1 MDNRKAKYYHLKHS
15 RGERGMSGTY
25 TTVKE
30 LIDKLKEYPE
40 DATVYHAETIDGEP
54 QDMYLAVTD
63 VFMQD
68 GAVMIY

>member
-1 MDNRKAKYYHLKHS
+1 
-15 RGERGMSGTY
+15 MSGTY

-40 DATVYHAETIDGEP
+40 DAIIYHTETIDGEP

>member
-1 MDNRKAKYYHLKHS
+1 MNGQK
-15 RGERGMSGTY
+15 

-30 LIDKLKEYPE
+30 LINKLKEYPE

-54 QDMYLAVTD
+54 QDIYLAVTE
-63 VFMQD
+63 VFEQD